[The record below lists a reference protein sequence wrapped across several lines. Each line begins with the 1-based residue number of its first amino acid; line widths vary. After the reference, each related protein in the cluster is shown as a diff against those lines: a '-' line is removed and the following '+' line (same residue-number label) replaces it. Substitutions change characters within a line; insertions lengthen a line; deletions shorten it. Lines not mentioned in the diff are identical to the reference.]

1 MLSLFFISFRYRVR
15 HAASVDVA
23 PIAQNKTGGVGM
35 FHYPNGEAPLLAL
48 TGSLREYRN
57 PRGRDLL
64 RRVEDFYGW
73 QDLRRKHG
81 LWSYSK
87 STDEAPTTV
96 CSARDDAGRSFRG
109 VNFASQDYL
118 SLASHPAVKEAATQ
132 AIAEYGVHSAGS
144 AAFLGNTRFSLRLQE
159 QMADFMQ
166 MEEAI
171 LYPTGWAAGYGVI
184 RGLVRSE
191 DHVVMDGLAHN
202 CLQDGAVASTQNIHL
217 HSHLNLEAVRRH
229 LKRIR
234 ARDAE
239 NGILVVTES
248 LFSMDSDTP
257 DIAAMQ
263 DLCHEY
269 KATLLV
275 DVAHDFGNI
284 GENGTGHIGLQ
295 RMLGKVDLVI
305 GSFSKTFASNGGF
318 VGSNSRA
325 VREYLRYFGS
335 SGTFSNAL
343 SPVQSATVLKAVEIV
358 RSEEGKNLRAS
369 MMRNVLYLRTRLQEA
384 GFEIVGNPSA
394 IVSAKVGDEALA
406 RLLSSHLPDLGV
418 VANLVEF
425 PAVAKGGA
433 RFRFQVMAGHSKA
446 DIDALV
452 SRLQMAITDTRP
464 AYESFRE
471 RVAATETFSAERRI
485 A

>member
-1 MLSLFFISFRYRVR
+1 MLHQS
-15 HAASVDVA
+15 
-23 PIAQNKTGGVGM
+23 G
-35 FHYPNGEAPLLAL
+35 GEAPLLAL
-48 TGSLREYRN
+48 TGSLREFRN

-64 RRVEDFYGW
+64 GRVDEFYGW
-73 QDLRRKHG
+73 QNLRRQHG

-87 STDEAPTTV
+87 STDEAPTNV
-96 CSARDDAGRSFRG
+96 CSAKDDAGNAFRG

-118 SLASHPAVKEAATQ
+118 SLASHPAIKEAGTR

-144 AAFLGNTRFSLRLQE
+144 TAFLGNTRYSLELQA
-159 QMADFMQ
+159 QMANFLQ
-166 MEEAI
+166 MEEVV

-202 CLQDGAVASTQNIHL
+202 CLQDGAIASTQNIYL
-217 HSHLNLEAVRRH
+217 HSHLNLDAVRRH

-234 ARDAE
+234 TRDAE
-239 NGILVVTES
+239 NGILVVTEG

-284 GENGTGHIGLQ
+284 GEDGTGHIGLQ

-305 GSFSKTFASNGGF
+305 GSFSKTFASNGGY
-318 VGSNSRA
+318 VGCNSRA

-343 SPVQSATVLKAVEIV
+343 SPIQSATVLKAVEII
-358 RSEEGKNLRAS
+358 RSDEGKALRAS
-369 MMRNVLYLRTRLQEA
+369 MMHNVLYLRDLLQAA
-384 GFEIVGNPSA
+384 GFEVIGDPSA

-406 RLLSSHLPDLGV
+406 RLLSAHLPSLGV

-425 PAVAKGGA
+425 PAVAKGSA
-433 RFRFQVMAGHSKA
+433 RFRFQVMAGHSRS
-446 DIDALV
+446 DIETLV
-452 SRLQMAITDTRP
+452 NRLQIAIAETMP
-464 AYESFRE
+464 AYESYRDRLAAIKTTSPE
-471 RVAATETFSAERRI
+471 RRVA
-485 A
+485 